1 MGCDSG
7 LGISFNA
14 ADNTST
20 CPSNS
25 GVYCDNADCFGTPF
39 TINSGTSNKDIAITV
54 YAGKLGYL
62 ACA

>member
-54 YAGKLGYL
+54 YVSKLGYL
-62 ACA
+62 ACV